1 VPLQPP
7 NPVDISALQDL
18 EKAARVRYLGIAS
31 LAYVAAAA
39 PIDAERLR
47 RGNLFLAKRD
57 GRIIGFVLT
66 KMVDERLYIENIA
79 LAPEASGQGIE
90 ADLMRQALA
99 SATGLGLNAVMLT
112 TFREP
117 RWNARW
123 FAHFGFV
130 ALPDAEIRP
139 GLRQILERQ
148 AKSVDPATRTTLW
161 FDVSRQTN

>member
-1 VPLQPP
+1 
-7 NPVDISALQDL
+7 
-18 EKAARVRYLGIAS
+18 
-31 LAYVAAAA
+31 
-39 PIDAERLR
+39 
-47 RGNLFLAKRD
+47 
-57 GRIIGFVLT
+57 
-66 KMVDERLYIENIA
+66 
-79 LAPEASGQGIE
+79 
-90 ADLMRQALA
+90 MRQALA

-123 FAHFGFV
+123 FAHFDFV
-130 ALPDAEIRP
+130 AMPDAEIRP